1 MDQNG
6 SEGTGVVAAAK
17 SLANRMAASTLS
29 STDADHA
36 SVPGD
41 NIPAEDVLSM
51 YLGGRFN
58 KITEHFPSALG
69 VDDYMARVEIALHT
83 YGFTGHNT
91 IACCN
96 LCRDEA
102 TFTLKDKVEAIFGSS
117 FSTNGLGG
125 VLSCGVIGIKAGL
138 SHAPVS
144 PATGKEQ
151 YVFFSFPHIG
161 IDSTGIVGNISRPGR
176 GGASGACGA
185 LIAACGQIRE
195 AGLEASVKKPGVHE
209 SQNPE
214 YSILTQRLARR
225 MQYEGT
231 PPNTVAQM
239 NLVDMTN
246 VAERT
251 ITDDLEFLIKQSVD
265 TSKADYAVVT
275 GVQIHNWG
283 PDFDDHSPNLEFVS
297 PSSMYVVV
305 DGKRTHLNLKSIPP
319 MTPRQI
325 SLLAGNQPDEV
336 CGSAGNITTVR
347 GMDAPYHYTSR
358 QHRKKLHKHA
368 SDMRSLIPTEKLQTK
383 VASKAPW
390 EDLLRHENAYKQEED
405 SSVAL
410 DESPGSFGPS
420 GSSFRDP
427 SLPSVGSKSSASAA
441 GRY

>member
-1 MDQNG
+1 MSAVVDTTQA
-6 SEGTGVVAAAK
+6 TGVVAAAR
-17 SLANRMAASTLS
+17 SLANKMATSTLGNKQS
-29 STDADHA
+29 G
-36 SVPGD
+36 GD
-41 NIPAEDVLSM
+41 ETPAEDVLAM

-58 KITEHFPSALG
+58 QITEHFPSALG
-69 VDDYMARVEIALHT
+69 ADDFMARVEIALHT

-138 SHAPVS
+138 SHAPIS
-144 PATGKEQ
+144 PDTGKEK

-161 IDSTGIVGNISRPGR
+161 IDSTGKVGNISRPGR
-176 GGASGACGA
+176 SGASGACGA
-185 LIAACGQIRE
+185 LIAACGQIRDN
-195 AGLEASVKKPGVHE
+195 GLEPNVKRPGVHE

-214 YSILTQRLARR
+214 YSILSQRLARR

-231 PPNTVAQM
+231 SSDAVANM
-239 NLVDMTN
+239 NLVDMTK

-251 ITDDLEFLIKQSVD
+251 ITDDLEYLIKHSVD

-275 GVQIHNWG
+275 GIQIHNWG
-283 PDFDDHSPNLEFVS
+283 PDFDDQSPNLEFVS
-297 PSSMYVVV
+297 PASMYVVV

-325 SLLAGNQPDEV
+325 SLLAGTNQADEV
-336 CGSAGNITTVR
+336 CGPAGNRTTVR
-347 GMDAPYHYTSR
+347 GMDAPYRYTSR
-358 QHRKKLHKHA
+358 QHRRELQKHA
-368 SDMRSLIPTEKLQTK
+368 SDMKSLIPSEKLQTK
-383 VASKAPW
+383 VEASTAPW
-390 EDLLRHENAYKQEED
+390 QNLLRNDNAYKQEED
-405 SSVAL
+405 SSMAM
-410 DESPGSFGPS
+410 DEGPAAG

-427 SLPSVGSKSSASAA
+427 SLPSIGNK
-441 GRY
+441 